1 MPNTGQHHEQYKKN
15 RLLLDS
21 MVSDLTLLPEYPDWA
36 ITISFYSALHLIEKR
51 MAELGYENATT
62 DHQTREKMMYK
73 VSEFKSIFSL
83 YNTLK
88 GQSYR
93 ARYQCCTFNLIDVRL
108 AVSNL
113 TKIETKYA

>member
-1 MPNTGQHHEQYKKN
+1 MPNTSQHLEQYKKN

-21 MVSDLTLLPEYPDWA
+21 MISDLSQMPEHPDWA

-62 DHQTREKMMYK
+62 DHQTREKMMYR
-73 VSEFKSIFSL
+73 VPEFKSVFSL

-88 GQSYR
+88 SQSYR
-93 ARYQCCTFNLIDVRL
+93 ARYQCCAFSIIDVRL
-108 AVSNL
+108 AVLNL